1 MILRSIGLDP
11 NNAWHQQFVT
21 LDDWRPKWYQFKQR
35 AQKALLEASG
45 GGKTKEQMSKY
56 WKP

>member
-1 MILRSIGLDP
+1 MEQDP

-21 LDDWRPKWYQFKQR
+21 LDDWKPKWYQFKQR